1 MQISQQQHTA
11 NTDTIT
17 LLGEYRHWFFWLL
30 GTFSLEAIIFCVLF
44 YSQNVE
50 YIGKPVQ
57 QEWLKSY
64 GSQTLEEFVWRRYL
78 IFEMLRRLPWAVYG
92 IGIVWVT
99 QRLPILQT
107 QRGSGVYWRNVWYQ
121 LLIAITIA
129 CLHGLVIQNT
139 LTILFRMETFPY
151 YVYLRNFNGIFLSF
165 VHYFVILLS
174 DSMVNYYR
182 QFRQEELLSAHL
194 KTTAA
199 QLETD
204 LAQAQL
210 HALKMQLQPHFLFN
224 ALNSISALLYHN
236 PRRADSMIARLGDFL
251 RMTLDNPTTQFIT
264 LRQELDLLKCYV
276 DIEMMRFPSRL
287 QVGISVEESLQ
298 EAQVPNL
305 LLQPLVENSVKH
317 GILQST
323 DGGRIDITV
332 RSSPASPE
340 ILEITV
346 RDNGPGLKPS
356 EISSNDASTTKTGFN
371 EGTEA
376 AFTGKLHK
384 KSSIG
389 LQNTRERLQKLYGAN
404 FRFDTYNALEGGF
417 VVYCEI
423 PLRRRS
429 TPNPEETLLQTQSTN
444 D

>member
-1 MQISQQQHTA
+1 
-11 NTDTIT
+11 
-17 LLGEYRHWFFWLL
+17 
-30 GTFSLEAIIFCVLF
+30 
-44 YSQNVE
+44 
-50 YIGKPVQ
+50 
-57 QEWLKSY
+57 
-64 GSQTLEEFVWRRYL
+64 
-78 IFEMLRRLPWAVYG
+78 
-92 IGIVWVT
+92 
-99 QRLPILQT
+99 
-107 QRGSGVYWRNVWYQ
+107 
-121 LLIAITIA
+121 
-129 CLHGLVIQNT
+129 
-139 LTILFRMETFPY
+139 
-151 YVYLRNFNGIFLSF
+151 
-165 VHYFVILLS
+165 
-174 DSMVNYYR
+174 
-182 QFRQEELLSAHL
+182 
-194 KTTAA
+194 
-199 QLETD
+199 
-204 LAQAQL
+204 
-210 HALKMQLQPHFLFN
+210 
-224 ALNSISALLYHN
+224 
-236 PRRADSMIARLGDFL
+236 
-251 RMTLDNPTTQFIT
+251 
-264 LRQELDLLKCYV
+264 
-276 DIEMMRFPSRL
+276 
-287 QVGISVEESLQ
+287 VGISVEESLQ